1 MTDQYLPKNINNPAA
16 PRAVASTVADPDF
29 TLNSDDSYVAVD
41 TTLSVST
48 VTLPLASTAPGQTM
62 VVANAAAAPL
72 GLTLAAGVG
81 DTLAAPAGAVN
92 PIIVAN
98 GSLTVV
104 SDGGTPWTVTNSQ
117 A

>member
-1 MTDQYLPKNINNPAA
+1 MTEQYLGTNINNPTA

-29 TLNSDDSYVAVD
+29 TLNADDGYVAVD

-48 VTLPLASTAPGQTM
+48 VTLPLASTMPGRAI
-62 VVANAAAAPL
+62 VVANAAAVPL
-72 GLTLAAGVG
+72 GLTLAAAAG
-81 DTLAAPAGAVN
+81 DTLAAPAAAVN
-92 PIIVAN
+92 PILVAN

-104 SDGGTPWTVTNSQ
+104 SDGGTTWTVINSQ